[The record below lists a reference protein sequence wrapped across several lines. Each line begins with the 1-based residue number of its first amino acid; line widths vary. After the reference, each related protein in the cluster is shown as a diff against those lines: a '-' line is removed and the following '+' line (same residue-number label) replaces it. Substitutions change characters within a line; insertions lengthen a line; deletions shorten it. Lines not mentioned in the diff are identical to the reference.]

1 MVCKT
6 EENIRGHKMKY
17 AMLMSVVLLTGC
29 ATNNSQYYDTVK
41 SVSKDNTMS
50 QTACWAAISDI
61 AKGGDNSAKVGA
73 ISLAERCKN
82 QSINIEPPKRNIF
95 GF

>member
-1 MVCKT
+1 
-6 EENIRGHKMKY
+6 MKIFFI
-17 AMLMSVVLLTGC
+17 ALLSFSVVGC
-29 ATNNSQYYDTVK
+29 ATSSEQLYYDTVK

-73 ISLAERCKN
+73 ISLADKCKN
-82 QSINIEPPKRNIF
+82 DTLKIEGPKRGIF
-95 GF
+95 